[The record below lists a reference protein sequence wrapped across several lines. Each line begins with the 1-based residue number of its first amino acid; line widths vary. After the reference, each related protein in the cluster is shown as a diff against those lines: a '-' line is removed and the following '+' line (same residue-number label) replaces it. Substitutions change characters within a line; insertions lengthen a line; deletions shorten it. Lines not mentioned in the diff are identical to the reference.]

1 MAVTKIHLI
10 KTTLNKAIDYIC
22 NPDKTDNQILIS
34 SYGCSYQ
41 TADIEF
47 GFTLSKARDKGDN
60 LGHHLIQSFAPGEV
74 SYEEAHRIG
83 KELADKVL
91 GGKYEYVLTTHIDKG
106 HIHNHIIFC
115 AVNFLFAVAGLLSI
129 LASVSF
135 TLFLSAGCKST
146 VSSLAV
152 SLVFCIAPAV
162 ISMTVPGELSTWLCS
177 ILPASGTSIQAS
189 VLYAMTDFRFLNLAG
204 LSVWTPYAMIGF
216 CMIEIPLFAFL
227 AVRSY
232 CRHEWN

>member
-1 MAVTKIHLI
+1 MAVTKMHLI

-34 SYGCSYQ
+34 
-41 TADIEF
+41 
-47 GFTLSKARDKGDN
+47 LW
-60 LGHHLIQSFAPGEV
+60 LLV
-74 SYEEAHRIG
+74 SNGR
-83 KELADKVL
+83 
-91 GGKYEYVLTTHIDKG
+91 YEYVLTTHIDKG

-115 AVNFLFAVAGLLSI
+115 AVDFLFAVAGLLSI

-177 ILPASGTSIQAS
+177 ILSASGTSIQAS

-204 LSVWTPYAMIGF
+204 LSVWTPYAMIGV
-216 CMIEIPLFAFL
+216 CMIEIHLFAFL

-232 CRHEWN
+232 CRHE

>member
-1 MAVTKIHLI
+1 MAVTKIHPI

-34 SYGCSYQ
+34 
-41 TADIEF
+41 
-47 GFTLSKARDKGDN
+47 LW
-60 LGHHLIQSFAPGEV
+60 LLV
-74 SYEEAHRIG
+74 SNGR
-83 KELADKVL
+83 
-91 GGKYEYVLTTHIDKG
+91 YEYVLTTHIDKG

-115 AVNFLFAVAGLLSI
+115 AVDFLFAVAGLLSI

-177 ILPASGTSIQAS
+177 ILSASGTSIQAS

-204 LSVWTPYAMIGF
+204 LSVWTPYAMIGV

-232 CRHEWN
+232 CRHE

>member
-1 MAVTKIHLI
+1 MAVTKMYLI

-34 SYGCSYQ
+34 
-41 TADIEF
+41 
-47 GFTLSKARDKGDN
+47 LW
-60 LGHHLIQSFAPGEV
+60 LLV
-74 SYEEAHRIG
+74 SNGR
-83 KELADKVL
+83 
-91 GGKYEYVLTTHIDKG
+91 YEYVLTTHIDKG

-115 AVNFLFAVAGLLSI
+115 AVDFLFAVAGLLSI

-204 LSVWTPYAMIGF
+204 LSVWTPYAMIGV